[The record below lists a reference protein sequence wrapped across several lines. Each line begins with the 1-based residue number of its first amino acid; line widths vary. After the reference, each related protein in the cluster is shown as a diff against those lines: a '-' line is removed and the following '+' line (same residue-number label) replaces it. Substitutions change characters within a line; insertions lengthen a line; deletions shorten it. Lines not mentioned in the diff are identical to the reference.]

1 MPWDGGGLCP
11 RRGVSGIG
19 RDWCGGHQRRPAP
32 SPRWARGKG
41 KRRKDTKQPDKADA
55 LRVRVYRCEPRSR
68 WPRGRRRKKVHK
80 GAGNSARGAGC
91 QWQKADGAGE
101 HGKQAAST
109 RDGPVSRGTHNRQPK
124 REREDKKK
132 TKPATF
138 AAHKGAR
145 GKRGATDATPTP
157 AQTRLHRCGR
167 RGPVLSRT
175 QWILT
180 RGPRRGAAPQHA
192 PPAGGAWAAAGG
204 RRGPRPIGLKQLID
218 DVIRAR
224 PPPAVAGTRARARRG
239 QHRGTR
245 RGGGA
250 PQRRREGPHVPKK
263 HGSATRLCP

>member
-1 MPWDGGGLCP
+1 MCP

-132 TKPATF
+132 NETSNVRSAQ
-138 AAHKGAR
+138 R
-145 GKRGATDATPTP
+145 GKGKKGGDRRHAHPRPNASASVRSARAGAQSYAVDPHPRAT
-157 AQTRLHRCGR
+157 A
-167 RGPVLSRT
+167 
-175 QWILT
+175 
-180 RGPRRGAAPQHA
+180 RRGAPTRAPS
-192 PPAGGAWAAAGG
+192 GGGVGGG
-204 RRGPRPIGLKQLID
+204 RRPPRPTADRVKT
-218 DVIRAR
+218 VNR
-224 PPPAVAGTRARARRG
+224 
-239 QHRGTR
+239 
-245 RGGGA
+245 
-250 PQRRREGPHVPKK
+250 
-263 HGSATRLCP
+263 

>member
-1 MPWDGGGLCP
+1 MCP

-132 TKPATF
+132 KRNQQRSQRTKGQGE
-138 AAHKGAR
+138 K
-145 GKRGATDATPTP
+145 
-157 AQTRLHRCGR
+157 
-167 RGPVLSRT
+167 
-175 QWILT
+175 
-180 RGPRRGAAPQHA
+180 
-192 PPAGGAWAAAGG
+192 GG
-204 RRGPRPIGLKQLID
+204 RQTP
-218 DVIRAR
+218 R
-224 PPPAVAGTRARARRG
+224 PPPPKRVCIGAVGAGRCSVVRSGSSPAGHGAARRPN
-239 QHRGTR
+239 TR
-245 RGGGA
+245 PQRGGRG
-250 PQRRREGPHVPKK
+250 RRPATAAA
-263 HGSATRLCP
+263 HGR

>member
-1 MPWDGGGLCP
+1 MGVISDGQHH
-11 RRGVSGIG
+11 RRGGPGAKASGGKTRNNQTRQMLYECACIVASPVAGG
-19 RDWCGGHQRRPAP
+19 RAAVAEKKYTKGRATAQGERVVN
-32 SPRWARGKG
+32 G
-41 KRRKDTKQPDKADA
+41 KRRMEQGSTASKQRAHETDPSVA
-55 LRVRVYRCEPRSR
+55 
-68 WPRGRRRKKVHK
+68 
-80 GAGNSARGAGC
+80 ARTTDN
-91 QWQKADGAGE
+91 Q
-101 HGKQAAST
+101 
-109 RDGPVSRGTHNRQPK
+109 
-124 REREDKKK
+124 RERERTKKK

-224 PPPAVAGTRARARRG
+224 PPPAVAGTRARARARARRVR
-239 QHRGTR
+239 RGTPPSVPPPPAVGPR
-245 RGGGA
+245 RA
-250 PQRRREGPHVPKK
+250 RRRP
-263 HGSATRLCP
+263 